1 MGFGNFNLG
10 DAKDWI
16 TGKSAAGYSYRNAKA
31 LAEQQAALNMW
42 LQQEQEQFNSAEAVK
57 QRNWEKQMSDTSYQ
71 RVVKDLRK
79 ANINPM
85 LAINNGGAST
95 PTGSAATT
103 GLASVGLGSAPA
115 GSGHDP
121 SGLLNSALSAV
132 KLYNDLKQQKL
143 QNDKIKSE
151 IDLNGIEK
159 GKRIAEIGK
168 ITAESKNAERAVRYP
183 GHLGEAMQ
191 SAASAIKDSWSNLK
205 GSSLLDLSTKAG
217 SAVLEWYKKIS
228 ANTAKTIDSMPS
240 SSSESSAKKLMD
252 MVPMMNFFGG
262 SLR

>member
-1 MGFGNFNLG
+1 MGFGNFNIG

-16 TGKSAAGYSYRNAKA
+16 TGKTSAGYSYRNAKA

-42 LQQEQEQFNSAEAVK
+42 LQQEQEKFNSAEALK
-57 QRNWEKQMSDTSYQ
+57 QRDWETQMSNTSYQ
-71 RVVKDLRK
+71 RVVKDLKK

-115 GSGHDP
+115 GPGHDP
-121 SGLLNSALSAV
+121 SGLLNTALSAV

-143 QNDKIKSE
+143 QNDKIKSDIE
-151 IDLNGIEK
+151 LNNIE
-159 GKRIAEIGK
+159 GRKRIAEIGK
-168 ITAESKNAERAVRYP
+168 ISAESKNAERAVRYP

-191 SAASAIKDSWSNLK
+191 SASSALQDSWANLK
-205 GSSLLDLSTKAG
+205 GTSLLDLSTKAG
-217 SAVLEWYKKIS
+217 SAVIDWFKKVS
-228 ANTAKTIDSMPS
+228 ANTAKTIDSLPS
-240 SSSESSAKKLMD
+240 SSSDSSAKKLMD

-262 SLR
+262 GLR